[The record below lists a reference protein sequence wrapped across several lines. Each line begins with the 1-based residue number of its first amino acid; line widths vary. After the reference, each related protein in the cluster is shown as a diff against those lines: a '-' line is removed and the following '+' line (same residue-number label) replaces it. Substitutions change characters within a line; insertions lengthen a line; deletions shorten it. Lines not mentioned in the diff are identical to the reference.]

1 MRDAGQEGWGTG
13 EILILLDRRAIG
25 KVGCWTGG
33 IQNRCD
39 SRQEGCMKGGM
50 KKRRDSGLQDR
61 CDLGL
66 EGFKTGG
73 IQKRRDA

>member
-1 MRDAGQEGWGTG
+1 MRMQEIRDAGQEGWGTG

-39 SRQEGCMKGGM
+39 S
-50 KKRRDSGLQDR
+50 S
-61 CDLGL
+61 
-66 EGFKTGG
+66 FKTRGM
-73 IQKRRDA
+73 QERRDAGKEG

>member
-1 MRDAGQEGWGTG
+1 MRMQEIRDAGQEGWGTG

-39 SRQEGCMKGGM
+39 SRQEGCRKGGM
-50 KKRRDSGLQDR
+50 QERRDEEK
-61 CDLGL
+61 
-66 EGFKTGG
+66 EGFGTSG
-73 IQKRRDA
+73 QV